1 MMRKVFL
8 IAAIMALGMP
18 ALASDET
25 ARVPRLTFALP
36 EEAEKTVAAVPATP
50 VPAAVV
56 PAIAVAPVAV
66 TPAPVAVPLAVEETA
81 VVTDAA
87 AAPVVKADEMPVLQE
102 ETISPVVF
110 SAPREAPS
118 PRAPDRDRAVRLE
131 LSADRP
137 ALDFSDVTVS
147 LNLRDMDII
156 DALRFIAEKANI
168 NIVPT
173 KDVQGRVT
181 LEVDAVSVKDVF
193 EIVMRGNNLA
203 YEKKGNIYNVMTE
216 AEFKNRNGK
225 NFYDNRIT
233 KVFRLQ
239 YAVPDQ
245 ALGLLNSLK
254 SEIGKI
260 LLDPDSGVILVMDTP
275 EKIREMSQTLDAMD
289 RKGVIKVFDLKYARA
304 KDIEEQLKSQL
315 DIKKVGSIKSDERT
329 NQVVVQTLPERMEDI
344 ARLIQGLD
352 TKTRQILIDAKIVQV
367 KLNDQLDTGFQ
378 WQGLFDIGRS
388 NKNGLTYLGSYP
400 YSSVQATTDTWR
412 SRSETLAAN
421 NNNIG
426 SYPFTG
432 TTTDYAAGTTTVAT
446 QAMHVGMINKNN
458 DFDTVIN
465 YLKTIGETRIL
476 SNPKL
481 AVVNNQEAKIHV
493 GERRAYITT
502 TTTQTQTST
511 TVAEAVTYV
520 DVGIQLMVTPTIN
533 VDGYVTVKIKPEI
546 SSVIDYLETSSNN
559 KIPIVDTSTAETI
572 VMVKDG
578 TSILIGGLS
587 KEDKTLDEKGTPFL
601 SKIPILG
608 QAFKTSTTKTTRY
621 EMVVMLTPHVVS
633 GDELVTGSGTTYV
646 GQERDKK
653 YQDYRDF
660 REDRD
665 PVGYKSYQTYP
676 FGSGTGGLPGMK
688 PERNL

>member
-1 MMRKVFL
+1 MMKKVFL
-8 IAAIMALGMP
+8 IAAVMALGMP

-25 ARVPRLTFALP
+25 VRVPRLKFAVP
-36 EEAEKTVAAVPATP
+36 DAAEETAVAVPAAPVAPAAEP
-50 VPAAVV
+50 VPAAVI
-56 PAIAVAPVAV
+56 P
-66 TPAPVAVPLAVEETA
+66 PAPAVPLAAEETA
-81 VVTDAA
+81 VVVDTA
-87 AAPVVKADEMPVLQE
+87 AAPLAAAEEMPAVKE
-102 ETISPVVF
+102 DAMPPVVF
-110 SAPREAPS
+110 SAPRAVSAPR
-118 PRAPDRDRAVRLE
+118 PPDRDRAVRLE
-131 LSADRP
+131 LSANRP
-137 ALDFSDVTVS
+137 ALDFPDVTVS

-168 NIVPT
+168 NIIPT

-225 NFYDNRIT
+225 NFYDNRVT

-388 NKNGLTYLGSYP
+388 NKNGMTYLGSYP
-400 YSSVQATTDTWR
+400 YSSVGPSTTATSNTWR
-412 SRSETLAAN
+412 SRSEVLADMN
-421 NNNIG
+421 NEVG

-432 TTTDYAAGTTTVAT
+432 TTTDFTAGTQTVAT
-446 QAMHVGMINKNN
+446 QAMHIGMINKNN

-465 YLKTIGETRIL
+465 YLKTLGETRIL

-559 KIPIVDTSTAETI
+559 RIPIVDTSTAETI

-601 SKIPILG
+601 SKIPVLG
-608 QAFKTSTTKTTRY
+608 QAFKTSTKKTTRY

-676 FGSGTGGLPGMK
+676 FGAGAGLPGMK